1 MVGHG
6 LRAQQRVDVVGVE
19 GGLIPP
25 HVAPVEARGDV
36 VDRYCGVEA
45 ALLGVGVLP
54 VAAPHL
60 NAAGHHDAEQP
71 HVALVGTRGAGGVV
85 AEFQALVLGG
95 HLDDDAL
102 CGIAELIASGGVED
116 VLQLHR
122 ARGIVP
128 AAGGRCALS
137 IGGDIEDGGGAAGQ
151 GRCVLGADEG
161 LGVCLGQGL
170 LVGLEDLGSDVAGTV
185 VLVGAL
191 VDLTVLDTGVTDDV
205 NGELVSEDGIG
216 AVAHVDAVAGGGR
229 VGGVLQLIGKAGAT
243 LICIGKVPVVVINKI
258 FTVVLERRVDVT
270 LTVVLTIDLF
280 DAGHVVSIHR

>member
-19 GGLIPP
+19 GGLMPP

-45 ALLGVGVLP
+45 AHLGVGVLP

-102 CGIAELIASGGVED
+102 CGIAELITSGGVEH

-122 ARGIVP
+122 AGGIVP

-137 IGGDIEDGGGAAGQ
+137 IGGDIEDGGGTAGQ

-161 LGVCLGQGL
+161 LGVCLGQL
-170 LVGLEDLGSDVAGTV
+170 AGLEDLGGNAAGTV

-191 VDLTVLDTGVTDDV
+191 VDLTVLDAGVADDV

-216 AVAHVDAVAGGGR
+216 AVAHVDAVAGGGCL
-229 VGGVLQLIGKAGAT
+229 GGVLQLIGKAGAT

-270 LTVVLTIDLF
+270 LTVVLTIDLD
-280 DAGHVVSIHR
+280 DAFHAFAIHR